1 MIIRENIVQRLTDSL
16 ETAIALTG
24 DVVLVEVI
32 GGEINV
38 FQSKILRV
46 TIAVSACRSLLR
58 DCFLSIIHTVRVI
71 IVTVWVR
78 CLKST
83 RPCYSRRKFKYNKRC
98 YFSDRLGKCKQ
109 KKIRWLICIL
119 LPLQITTDLT

>member
-1 MIIRENIVQRLTDSL
+1 MRVKADGEQYDLSESIELKKTQKHNIEIIIDRLIIRENIVQRLTDSL

-32 GGEINV
+32 GGEIMSFV
-38 FQSKILRV
+38 KILRV

-83 RPCYSRRKFKYNKRC
+83 PT
-98 YFSDRLGKCKQ
+98 
-109 KKIRWLICIL
+109 L
-119 LPLQITTDLT
+119 L